1 MPPRPSA
8 TSRISDPTPSG
19 FYHERIAIRLC
30 PLLCGNHSFRTPMIS
45 GFKNKT
51 ALRSAKTA
59 QTIHLSEPS
68 LSCSTMKDHRT
79 TETST
84 NHSMGYRSFL
94 SEREKVGKKVEKAP
108 HFLSKVHNYFPKSTR
123 FFRLDDARDAPN
135 VEKCSE
141 KQHIF
146 RPAVCSFALSSLT
159 LRTHVSI
166 APHPPSSSG
175 TGLDHAP
182 RPAATIGGEVPS
194 LPRQCADLH
203 HGRDHR
209 SGHRHGVS
217 RLLARS
223 RGTSRTARPSQRK
236 WHDRLAPRRGQKSG
250 QMPTSQRSTGT
261 RLRRPTPKLQHLPFP
276 ALALHRSHG
285 SPILFFRF
293 HTGNTLSLR

>member
-1 MPPRPSA
+1 MARRS
-8 TSRISDPTPSG
+8 
-19 FYHERIAIRLC
+19 
-30 PLLCGNHSFRTPMIS
+30 LLF
-45 GFKNKT
+45 
-51 ALRSAKTA
+51 
-59 QTIHLSEPS
+59 
-68 LSCSTMKDHRT
+68 
-79 TETST
+79 
-84 NHSMGYRSFL
+84 
-94 SEREKVGKKVEKAP
+94 EREKVGKKAEKAP
-108 HFLSKVHNYFPKSTR
+108 HFLSKLHNYFPKSPR

-135 VEKCSE
+135 VEKCGE

-146 RPAVCSFALSSLT
+146 RPVVCSFALSSLT
-159 LRTHVSI
+159 LRTHVSK
-166 APHPPSSSG
+166 APHPPSASG

-203 HGRDHR
+203 HGRDRR
-209 SGHRHGVS
+209 SGHRDGVS

>member
-68 LSCSTMKDHRT
+68 LSSSTMRDYRT
-79 TETST
+79 PETST
-84 NHSMGYRSFL
+84 KHSIARRSLLF
-94 SEREKVGKKVEKAP
+94 EREKVGKKAEKAP
-108 HFLSKVHNYFPKSTR
+108 HFLSKVHNYFPKSPR
-123 FFRLDDARDAPN
+123 FFRLDDARDALN
-135 VEKCSE
+135 VEKCGE

-159 LRTHVSI
+159 LRTHVSN
-166 APHPPSSSG
+166 APHPPSASG

-194 LPRQCADLH
+194 LPRPCADLH
-203 HGRDHR
+203 HGRDCR
-209 SGHRHGVS
+209 SRHRHGLS

-223 RGTSRTARPSQRK
+223 RSTSRTARPSRHK

-250 QMPTSQRSTGT
+250 QMPTSQRSTRT

-293 HTGNTLSLR
+293 HTGNTLFLR